1 MSEIWTAKEERN
13 GLIIF
18 EVRDEDTDETRTEQ
32 RRKDA
37 LPLMFTDGGYL
48 PLVGEGMKLR
58 PPPWRFRKIGERIYL
73 DGPSIG
79 VDEYH
84 PIDDAPAESPTARRR
99 LRQF

>member
-1 MSEIWTAKEERN
+1 MSEIWTAKEERD

-37 LPLMFTDGGYL
+37 LPGMFTDGGYL
-48 PLVGEGMKLR
+48 PTMGEIMKLQSL
-58 PPPWRFRKIGERIYL
+58 PWRFRKIGERIYL

-79 VDEYH
+79 MDEYH
-84 PIDDAPAESPTARRR
+84 LIDAPAESPTARREPGP
-99 LRQF
+99 F